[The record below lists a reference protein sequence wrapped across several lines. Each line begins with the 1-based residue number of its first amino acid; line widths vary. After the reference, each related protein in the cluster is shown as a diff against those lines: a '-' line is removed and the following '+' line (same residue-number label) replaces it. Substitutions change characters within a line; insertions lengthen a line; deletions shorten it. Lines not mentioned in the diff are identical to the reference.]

1 MSTPAS
7 TKKVAVGAAAAAG
20 VLAFLRRRRRRL
32 HNSAAEMHDTL
43 LPPGI
48 DEPVGE
54 FTAPGDEGHAP
65 GHRHL
70 APPPEVPTATPRG
83 SRRRR
88 YFVGDRSRQSR
99 S

>member
-7 TKKVAVGAAAAAG
+7 TKKVVGGAAAAG

-32 HNSAAEMHDTL
+32 HNSAAETHDTL

-48 DEPVGE
+48 DEPVGDLS
-54 FTAPGDEGHAP
+54 TLDGEGHAP

-70 APPPEVPTATPRG
+70 APPPEVPPVTAKGARH
-83 SRRRR
+83 RR